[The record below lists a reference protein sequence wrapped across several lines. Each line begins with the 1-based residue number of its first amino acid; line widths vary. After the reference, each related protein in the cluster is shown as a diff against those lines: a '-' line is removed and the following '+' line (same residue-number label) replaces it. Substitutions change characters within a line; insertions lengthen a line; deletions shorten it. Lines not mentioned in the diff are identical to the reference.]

1 MQVERAKS
9 GGKRPSAR
17 EKLLDLAET
26 AVLQKGFA
34 STSIEELI
42 AGAEITKSGF
52 FYHFRDKG
60 DLAKALLLRHLERDD
75 EILDNLFREADA
87 LNEDP
92 LHGFLVGL
100 KMLADMLADMPGRHP
115 GCLVASYCYQDKLF
129 DREIRELNTQGVLAW
144 RQRFRE
150 RLDRIA
156 RRYPPRIEVD
166 MEALADMASAL
177 VEGGIILS
185 MVLKQTSALPKQVML
200 YRAFVRAVFSP
211 ER

>member
-1 MQVERAKS
+1 MEAERGKS

-75 EILDNLFREADA
+75 EILNNLFREADA

-115 GCLVASYCYQDKLF
+115 GCLVASYCYQDQLF

-156 RRYPPRIEVD
+156 RRYPPRIDVD

-185 MVLKQTSALPKQVML
+185 MVLKQSSALPKQVML